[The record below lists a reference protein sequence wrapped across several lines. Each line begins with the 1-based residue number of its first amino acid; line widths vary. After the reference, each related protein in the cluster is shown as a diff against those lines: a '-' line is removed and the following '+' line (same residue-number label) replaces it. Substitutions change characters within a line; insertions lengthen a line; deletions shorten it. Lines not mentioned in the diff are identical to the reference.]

1 MRFFDFQMDE
11 QDFREF
17 LRNVV
22 DLYEASLHDFGTYQA
37 ALENTQAQVIEK
49 ATKDLQEEM
58 VEEMS
63 TIEKDDATTIH

>member
-11 QDFREF
+11 QEFREF

-22 DLYEASLHDFGTYQA
+22 DLYEASLHDFGTYAA
-37 ALENTQAQVIEK
+37 ALDNTQAQVIKK
-49 ATKDLQEEM
+49 ATKDLHEDM

-63 TIEKDDATTIH
+63 TIEKDDNTIVH